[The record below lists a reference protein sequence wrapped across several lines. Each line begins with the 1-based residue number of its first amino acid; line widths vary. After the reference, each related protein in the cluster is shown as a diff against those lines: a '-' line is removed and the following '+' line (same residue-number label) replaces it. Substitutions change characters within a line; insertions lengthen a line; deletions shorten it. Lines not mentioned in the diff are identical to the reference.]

1 MRSKDCSQEKE
12 RLKNL
17 GPDLVSTE
25 ARGGL
30 LLLPSLG
37 LSSREQEEGLAGHE
51 VVCVD
56 LEADGD

>member
-30 LLLPSLG
+30 LPSMG
-37 LSSREQEEGLAGHE
+37 HSSREQEEGLAGHE